1 MTVRFL
7 HRKPIALEERFLTM
21 TGNNKVWRAPVAG
34 LAGVAMLATLGV
46 TALTANAAEVEG
58 QVTVHGNGL
67 KINYVDNGETKSTDE
82 YTIDY
87 KYEATNED
95 AQAAALA
102 TALGT
107 LMNDDTVD
115 GDAELAD
122 DGVIFTGW
130 FKSAEYGVENDAFN
144 VGEDVASDLYVHYGY
159 ADNEIVSVKDNVG
172 DGFESKLP
180 DALVSKGGKMDRIA
194 DWQVPVDTDYGDD
207 TLAEYFTIQQ
217 DQRVDD
223 LTANLSGKIEY
234 GTKDLSIGV
243 KLVDKADIV
252 KVTFNPF
259 GTTAGKPYTIKQ
271 QDGTDA
277 AATRVYALA
286 SGEAFSDRY
295 EIPTATSLNDS
306 HTTSTAWATRKQNDK
321 GEYETDKAFDAS
333 AAVNEAMNLYVS
345 ETATT
350 YTVTFD
356 FNNGKD
362 AVQTVSV
369 VKGETVSAPTAPSKA
384 EDEDNMLRYAFDKW
398 TDDGKEYDFSKPV
411 NGDLTLKAEY
421 VVTEMGVKFDPAHDN
436 MAAEVV
442 WFETGDKFTVP
453 EDPSRDGYTFTGWM
467 DVNSASANKFVG
479 ADLRIKNGELQRIVV
494 TSGSGVAGDKTA
506 WTTIQN
512 REFTAKWDPAD
523 PEDTLAELEANVPD
537 TFLRNESEGY
547 KSGDEQNVFT
557 VDSFDQ
563 YVSDYQDYLAA
574 KDEAAANGLTND
586 EAAELYAQLQDAQ
599 SKLMF
604 KATKT
609 TQRWE
614 KNGQHIYTDSKVEQN
629 SLKLAG
635 WKHETL
641 ADFDTV
647 DKTGIP
653 QAIVDGLLT
662 KVSRLRSY
670 ATGNYML
677 TADANE
683 VEVLTAVQK
692 TWKNETFSA
701 VYTPNNGTVAADRFY
716 VGYNG
721 EHLIITD
728 PEESAALK
736 ADSTNYHYDGVK
748 FWVY

>member
-1 MTVRFL
+1 
-7 HRKPIALEERFLTM
+7 
-21 TGNNKVWRAPVAG
+21 
-34 LAGVAMLATLGV
+34 
-46 TALTANAAEVEG
+46 
-58 QVTVHGNGL
+58 
-67 KINYVDNGETKSTDE
+67 
-82 YTIDY
+82 
-87 KYEATNED
+87 
-95 AQAAALA
+95 
-102 TALGT
+102 
-107 LMNDDTVD
+107 
-115 GDAELAD
+115 
-122 DGVIFTGW
+122 
-130 FKSAEYGVENDAFN
+130 
-144 VGEDVASDLYVHYGY
+144 
-159 ADNEIVSVKDNVG
+159 
-172 DGFESKLP
+172 
-180 DALVSKGGKMDRIA
+180 
-194 DWQVPVDTDYGDD
+194 
-207 TLAEYFTIQQ
+207 
-217 DQRVDD
+217 
-223 LTANLSGKIEY
+223 
-234 GTKDLSIGV
+234 
-243 KLVDKADIV
+243 
-252 KVTFNPF
+252 
-259 GTTAGKPYTIKQ
+259 
-271 QDGTDA
+271 
-277 AATRVYALA
+277 
-286 SGEAFSDRY
+286 
-295 EIPTATSLNDS
+295 
-306 HTTSTAWATRKQNDK
+306 
-321 GEYETDKAFDAS
+321 
-333 AAVNEAMNLYVS
+333 
-345 ETATT
+345 
-350 YTVTFD
+350 
-356 FNNGKD
+356 
-362 AVQTVSV
+362 
-369 VKGETVSAPTAPSKA
+369 
-384 EDEDNMLRYAFDKW
+384 
-398 TDDGKEYDFSKPV
+398 
-411 NGDLTLKAEY
+411 
-421 VVTEMGVKFDPAHDN
+421 
-436 MAAEVV
+436 
-442 WFETGDKFTVP
+442 
-453 EDPSRDGYTFTGWM
+453 M